1 MPPSATTSSSA
12 ILRRAR
18 SPEQKHERSVH
29 LLDTARAL
37 LEGEHDVRDLGLNE
51 LARRAEMTKSNVYR
65 YFESREAVLLALLLQ
80 ELELWRDE
88 LVARMARR
96 TRRRPTASDVA
107 AAFCETVAQRTLLCR
122 LCSALPSIIEH
133 NAAPQRILEFKRRS
147 LTVLSALAQAFHR
160 AVPEI
165 PEAQFVEF
173 VRLAIALLIG
183 LWPLS
188 HPSAAA
194 AQVLRQAELAPLRYE
209 FERDLARG
217 LLLVLRGMTMRAA

>member
-1 MPPSATTSSSA
+1 MPPSATMSSSS
-12 ILRRAR
+12 IPRRAR
-18 SPEQKHERSVH
+18 SPEQKQERSAH

-37 LEGEHDVRDLGLNE
+37 LQGEHDVRDLGLNE

-80 ELELWRDE
+80 EFELWRAE
-88 LVARMARR
+88 LVARMAGRA
-96 TRRRPTASDVA
+96 RRRPTVNDIAT
-107 AAFCETVAQRTLLCR
+107 AFCETISQRTLLCR

-147 LTVLSALAQAFHR
+147 LAVMAELSQAFHR

-194 AQVLRQAELAPLRYE
+194 GQVLRHAELAPLRYD

-217 LLLVLRGMTMRAA
+217 LLLVLRGTTVRAA